1 MSNLQKTSVQS
12 KPLLG
17 ISVGDING
25 VSPEIIIKALSDQ
38 RIVRYFTPIIY
49 ASSKIFNFYKKSLDI
64 NFSYQIIRDHKEINE
79 RKVNIINVWDDS
91 FEITPGKPEP
101 ETGKYALISLQR
113 AVEDLKNGLIDGL
126 VTCPIN
132 KDFMQSEEFKFPGH
146 TEYLGKAFESDDYL
160 MLMVANQIRIGV
172 ATGHIP
178 LKDVAA
184 ALTEADLKKKIKALL
199 KSLKQDFGIQKP
211 RVAVLGLNPHAGEN
225 GLLGSEEKDLI
236 KPVIDEFKNGG
247 NLVFGP
253 FPADGF
259 FGTMA
264 FKKYDGVLAMYHD
277 QGLTPFKYMAFENGV
292 NFTAGLPIVRT
303 SPDHGTAYD
312 IAGKNLASENSFREA
327 LYLAAEIVN
336 QRKSNLESR

>member
-1 MSNLQKTSVQS
+1 
-12 KPLLG
+12 
-17 ISVGDING
+17 
-25 VSPEIIIKALSDQ
+25 
-38 RIVRYFTPIIY
+38 
-49 ASSKIFNFYKKSLDI
+49 
-64 NFSYQIIRDHKEINE
+64 
-79 RKVNIINVWDDS
+79 
-91 FEITPGKPEP
+91 
-101 ETGKYALISLQR
+101 LQR

-184 ALTEADLKKKIKALL
+184 ALTEAGLKKKIKALL